1 MVKRLNIFYFLRQ
14 EDWDD
19 EDVEDEFTIQL
30 RKELKLESK

>member
-1 MVKRLNIFYFLRQ
+1 MYGRQ

-30 RKELKLESK
+30 RKELKVDGK